1 MALALVL
8 ALALG
13 LSAQS
18 GPDRSAEKIVH
29 VHATVSDEHGRSIE
43 DLGPGDFELIEEDTP
58 RSIEAAR
65 FIRTSGAGIPGGEF
79 PEIRSRADEQAEA
92 AREGTRLFALLL
104 DEYHVAPGPATDR
117 VRDALSRLVA
127 DHLGPRDLVVVFKPL
142 DSLLSIR
149 LTRNRDE
156 IARAIATFEGRKGE
170 YQPRNAFEKNFLA
183 ADPERI
189 EMMRRQISM
198 AALNGLVAHLGG
210 LDAGRKALVLVSEG
224 FHPRERTPG
233 EARPTLEAVARA
245 AHRAAVSIFPIDPR
259 SSGEATSVRPAATTE
274 AAAEGATASTA
285 REALR
290 ELARATEGRAI
301 EGAEDADDLDAG
313 LQRMVRDVSG
323 YYLLTFRSSVEPDGA
338 FHPVRV
344 RVTRPGAEVR
354 ASRGHWAAS
363 PADLYGA
370 SLASAESAPP
380 EPLRR
385 TSLLIRPWFGIARG
399 VDGQSRV
406 SFVWEPAPRVPGT
419 PARTATP
426 ARVALTVLAADGTAV
441 FEGVVTPVVPGSGAD
456 SRAVFH
462 APPGRLRVEMRVEDE
477 EARRL
482 DTDVRDV
489 SVGPLAGPMALGT
502 AQVFRARTAREWR
515 ALEGNPEAVPV
526 ASREFSRGEQ
536 LLVRV
541 PVYAAGRSPA
551 LAAALV
557 SGLGGMM
564 RSLPVAVRPG
574 TDLQQVE
581 VPLAG
586 LVAGE
591 YRLELTAED
600 AGVAAKEV
608 VVFRVTP

>member
-1 MALALVL
+1 
-8 ALALG
+8 
-13 LSAQS
+13 
-18 GPDRSAEKIVH
+18 
-29 VHATVSDEHGRSIE
+29 
-43 DLGPGDFELIEEDTP
+43 
-58 RSIEAAR
+58 
-65 FIRTSGAGIPGGEF
+65 
-79 PEIRSRADEQAEA
+79 
-92 AREGTRLFALLL
+92 
-104 DEYHVAPGPATDR
+104 
-117 VRDALSRLVA
+117 
-127 DHLGPRDLVVVFKPL
+127 
-142 DSLLSIR
+142 
-149 LTRNRDE
+149 
-156 IARAIATFEGRKGE
+156 
-170 YQPRNAFEKNFLA
+170 
-183 ADPERI
+183 
-189 EMMRRQISM
+189 
-198 AALNGLVAHLGG
+198 
-210 LDAGRKALVLVSEG
+210 
-224 FHPRERTPG
+224 
-233 EARPTLEAVARA
+233 
-245 AHRAAVSIFPIDPR
+245 
-259 SSGEATSVRPAATTE
+259 
-274 AAAEGATASTA
+274 
-285 REALR
+285 
-290 ELARATEGRAI
+290 
-301 EGAEDADDLDAG
+301 
-313 LQRMVRDVSG
+313 
-323 YYLLTFRSSVEPDGA
+323 
-338 FHPVRV
+338 
-344 RVTRPGAEVR
+344 
-354 ASRGHWAAS
+354 
-363 PADLYGA
+363 
-370 SLASAESAPP
+370 
-380 EPLRR
+380 
-385 TSLLIRPWFGIARG
+385 LIRPWFGIARG

-564 RSLPVAVRPG
+564 RSLPVAARPG